1 MKYYQR
7 IADDILR
14 DKLSYCGAVEIKGP
28 KWCGKSTTAARHARS
43 TVFMQDQRT
52 KSRNILLAKN
62 APDKFLEG
70 DTPRLIDEWQEI
82 PFIWDQIRFEVDHRQ
97 NMGQFILTG
106 SATPLEEGAYSHS
119 GIGRIVPMVM
129 RPMSL
134 FESEDSD
141 GSVSLRALFE
151 NDVVRTDVLNEKN
164 LEEYAYLICRG
175 GWPQVKSVEKEKAL
189 KLALNFYDG
198 LINEDINKVF
208 KNRKNPER
216 LKRVMRAYARAV
228 STETSM
234 GAIADDINAN
244 EGLRIDQRT
253 TTSYLNALEKLY
265 VIEEMKAW
273 NPNLRSKTAIRSS
286 NTRHF
291 VDPSLACAA
300 LGIGPNDLM
309 NDMNTFGLLFESMCV
324 RDLRVFADKFD
335 GEVLHYR
342 DKDGLEV
349 DAIVHL
355 HNGSWGAIEVRL
367 KSEDLIDEGARHLL
381 SLAGKVDRAKMKA
394 PSFLMVLTASDYAYR
409 RDDGVYVVPLGCL
422 KD

>member
-1 MKYYQR
+1 
-7 IADDILR
+7 
-14 DKLSYCGAVEIKGP
+14 
-28 KWCGKSTTAARHARS
+28 
-43 TVFMQDQRT
+43 
-52 KSRNILLAKN
+52 
-62 APDKFLEG
+62 
-70 DTPRLIDEWQEI
+70 
-82 PFIWDQIRFEVDHRQ
+82 
-97 NMGQFILTG
+97 
-106 SATPLEEGAYSHS
+106 
-119 GIGRIVPMVM
+119 
-129 RPMSL
+129 
-134 FESEDSD
+134 
-141 GSVSLRALFE
+141 
-151 NDVVRTDVLNEKN
+151 
-164 LEEYAYLICRG
+164 
-175 GWPQVKSVEKEKAL
+175 
-189 KLALNFYDG
+189 
-198 LINEDINKVF
+198 
-208 KNRKNPER
+208 
-216 LKRVMRAYARAV
+216 
-228 STETSM
+228 M

-355 HNGSWGAIEVRL
+355 RNGSWGAIEVRL

>member
-1 MKYYQR
+1 MKYYPR
-7 IADDILR
+7 IADDILQ

-28 KWCGKSTTAARHARS
+28 KWCGKSTTAGKHARS
-43 TVFMQDQRT
+43 MVFMQDQRT

-70 DTPRLIDEWQEI
+70 ETPRLIDEWQEV

-106 SATPLEEGAYSHS
+106 SATPLDEGAHSHS
-119 GIGRIVPMVM
+119 GIGRIVPMHM

-151 NDVVRTDVLNEKN
+151 GDVQANRLHEKK
-164 LEEYAYLICRG
+164 LEEYAYLVCRG
-175 GWPQVKSVEKEKAL
+175 GWPQVKAVKKEKAL
-189 KLALNFYDG
+189 KLAFNFYDG

-216 LKRVMRAYARAV
+216 LRRLMRSYARAV
-228 STETSM
+228 STETSIE
-234 GAIADDINAN
+234 AITADINAN
-244 EGLRIDQRT
+244 EGMELDQRT

-300 LGIGPNDLM
+300 LGLGPDDLM
-309 NDMNTFGLLFESMCV
+309 GDMHTFGLLFESMCV
-324 RDLRVFADKFD
+324 RDLRVFADKID

-342 DKDGLEV
+342 DKDGLEA

-355 HNGSWGAIEVRL
+355 RNGSWGAIEVKL
-367 KSEDLIDEGARHLL
+367 KSEDLIDEGAKHLIA
-381 SLAGKVDRAKMKA
+381 LANKVDKTKMKA
-394 PSFLMVLTASDYAYR
+394 PTFLMVLTASDYAYR